1 MTPRD
6 RVLMSVQHQQPDFT
20 PYNIPIDAQVGERL
34 DQHYGSQDWRARIIG
49 HTSGFGMPDGR
60 VMFEDGTGYR
70 DAWGCVWHTKNIF
83 HTTEVP
89 LPEPTLAGYEFPA
102 LLTEEVIEQCRQSAQ
117 ANAASSNRCF
127 YRAGSGMT
135 FFERAWSLRGMEN
148 ILIDLVAHPAFANE
162 LFDRLMEWHLP
173 MIEAFGAIPEVD
185 AIYFGDDFGAQ
196 HGLIM
201 GTRWFR
207 EYLKPRLK
215 IMYGRAHE
223 LGKHVFIHSCGD
235 NSSIIADLIEIG
247 VDIFNPFQPEA
258 QDVYAM
264 KREYGQYLTF
274 EGGIGTQGLLPR
286 GTPEGIREEI
296 RRLKREIGQDG
307 GFILGP
313 TKPLLP
319 DVPTENAVAC
329 VETILEGQEQ
339 SMKYEG

>member
-6 RVLMSVQHQQPDFT
+6 RVLMALGHEQPDFT
-20 PYNIPIDAQVGERL
+20 PYVLPIDPEVGARL
-34 DQHYGSQDWRARIIG
+34 DEHYGGQEWRGRIVH
-49 HTSGFGMPDGR
+49 HTTGFGLTDGR
-60 VMFEDGTGYR
+60 ADFADGSGYR

-83 HTTEVP
+83 HTTQVP
-89 LPEPTLAGYEFPA
+89 LPEPTLTGYEFPQ
-102 LLTEEVIEQCRQSAQ
+102 LLTEEAVAQCRVAAE
-117 ANAASSNRCF
+117 ANAASPQRAF

-135 FFERAWSLRGMEN
+135 FFERAWALRGMEGF
-148 ILIDLVAHPAFANE
+148 LLDLVAEPRFVNE
-162 LFDRLMEWHLP
+162 LLDRLMAWHLP

-201 GTRWFR
+201 GTTWVR
-207 EYLKPRLK
+207 EYLKPRLN
-215 IMYGRAHE
+215 IMYARAHDF
-223 LGKHVFIHSCGD
+223 GKHVYIHSCGD

-264 KREYGQYLTF
+264 KREYGKYITF

-286 GTPEGIREEI
+286 GTPEGIREEV
-296 RRLKREIGQDG
+296 RRLKREIGKEG
-307 GFILGP
+307 GFILSP
-313 TKPLLP
+313 TKPILP

-329 VETILEGQEQ
+329 VEAVLEA
-339 SMKYEG
+339 

>member
-6 RVLMSVQHQQPDFT
+6 RVLMALRHEQPDFT
-20 PYNIPIDAQVGERL
+20 PYEIPIDPQVAERL
-34 DQHYGSQDWRARIIG
+34 DEHYGSQDWRARIVG
-49 HTSGFGMPDGR
+49 HTAGYGVPDGR
-60 VMFEDGTGYR
+60 VTLEEGSGYR

-83 HTTEVP
+83 HTTQVP
-89 LPEPTLAGYEFPA
+89 LPEPTLDGYEMPQ
-102 LLTEEVIEQCRQSAQ
+102 LLTDEVVAAARESAQ
-117 ANAASSNRCF
+117 ANAASPQRRF

-135 FFERAWSLRGMEN
+135 FFERAWALRGMEG
-148 ILIDLVAHPAFANE
+148 LLMDLVAEPRFVGE
-162 LFDRLMEWHLP
+162 LMDRLMEWHLP

-201 GTRWFR
+201 GTKWFR
-207 EYLKPRLK
+207 EVLKPRLK

-223 LGKHVFIHSCGD
+223 LGKYVFIHSCGD
-235 NSSIIADLIEIG
+235 NSPIIEDLIEIG

-264 KREYGQYLTF
+264 KREYGKHITF

-286 GTPEGIREEI
+286 GTPEGIRTEI
-296 RRLKREIGQDG
+296 RRLKQEIGQGG
-307 GFILGP
+307 GFIVSP
-313 TKPLLP
+313 TKPILP

-329 VETILEGQEQ
+329 VETILEGTEA
-339 SMKYEG
+339 